1 MADPDAPLVDAVG
14 LVRGFAGRRAVDGID
29 LRVAAG
35 ERIAV
40 VGPNGAGK
48 TTLLR
53 IIATLLRRESGTLS
67 LLGCAIPQDAQRA
80 RQGLGYL
87 GHDPM
92 VYLDLTARQNLELFA
107 DLYGVPDAADRIGD
121 ALSRVGLLARSHDA
135 VRTFSR
141 GMAQRLGIARLT
153 LHDPRLLL
161 LDEPYTGLD
170 SRGARLLDDLIGG
183 LRTDQGL
190 VMVTHELDRAL
201 TGTDRVLVMRT
212 GRVVAEVASAG
223 ASPEVFRARYAELTA

>member
-1 MADPDAPLVDAVG
+1 MADPDAPLIDATG
-14 LVRGFAGRRAVDGID
+14 LVRGFAGRRAVDRID
-29 LRVAAG
+29 LHVAPG

-53 IIATLLRRESGTLS
+53 IVATLLRRESGTLS
-67 LLGCAIPQDAQRA
+67 LLGCAIPEEAQRA
-80 RQGLGYL
+80 RRGLGYL

-107 DLYGVPDAADRIGD
+107 DLYGVPDAPDRIGD

-170 SRGARLLDDLIGG
+170 SRGAGLLDDLIAD
-183 LRTDQGL
+183 LRPDQGL

-201 TGTDRVLVMRT
+201 AGTDRVLVMRA
-212 GRVVAEVASAG
+212 GRVAAELSCAGMSADAFG
-223 ASPEVFRARYAELTA
+223 AQYAELTA

>member
-1 MADPDAPLVDAVG
+1 VTKDDVALIDARGV
-14 LVRGFAGRRAVDGID
+14 VRSFGGRRAVDGVD
-29 LRVAAG
+29 LCVRPG
-35 ERIAV
+35 ERVAV

-53 IIATLLRRESGTLS
+53 ILATLLRPEAGTLMVA
-67 LLGCAIPQDAQRA
+67 GAAIPKQSQAA
-80 RQGLGYL
+80 REHIGYL

-92 VYLDLTARQNLELFA
+92 VYLDLTAQQNLELFC
-107 DLYGVPDAADRIGD
+107 DLYGVEDARDRVAA
-121 ALSRVGLLARSHDA
+121 ALARVGLVARTHDP

-170 SRGARLLDDLIGG
+170 TQGTRILDELLAG
-183 LRTDQGL
+183 LGDREA
-190 VMVTHELDRAL
+190 VVVVTHELDRAL
-201 TGTDRVLVMRT
+201 DLAGEILVMRT
-212 GRVVAEVASAG
+212 GRVAAHVGTAGVALDR
-223 ASPEVFRARYAELTA
+223 FRVDYQELTA

>member
-1 MADPDAPLVDAVG
+1 VASPDAPLVDARA
-14 LVRGFAGRRAVDGID
+14 LVRGFGGRRAVDGVD
-29 LRVAAG
+29 LQVAPG
-35 ERIAV
+35 ERVAV

-53 IIATLLRRESGTLS
+53 IAATLLRRESGTLE
-67 LLGCAIPQDAQRA
+67 LLGWTMPDQAQQA
-80 RQGLGYL
+80 RRQLGYL

-92 VYLDLTARQNLELFA
+92 VYLDLSAQQNLELFA
-107 DLYGVPDAADRIGD
+107 DLYGIDDVSERIAA

-153 LHDPRLLL
+153 LHEPRLLL

-170 SRGARLLDDLIGG
+170 SRGAQLLDDLVGNARPDGG
-183 LRTDQGL
+183 I

-201 TGTDRVLVMRT
+201 AGADRVMVMHR
-212 GRVVAEVASAG
+212 GRVAADLTTSG
-223 ASPEVFRARYAELTA
+223 MGLPEFRERYAELTA

>member
-1 MADPDAPLVDAVG
+1 MTTTDAPLVDAHG
-14 LVRGFAGRRAVDGID
+14 LVRGFGGRRAVDGID
-29 LRVAAG
+29 LSVAAG
-35 ERIAV
+35 ERVAV

-53 IIATLLRRESGTLS
+53 IAATLLRREAGSLS
-67 LLGCAIPQDAQRA
+67 LLGWAIPDDAQRA
-80 RQGLGYL
+80 RRELGYL

-92 VYLDLTARQNLELFA
+92 VYLDLTAQQNLELFA
-107 DLYGVPDAADRIGD
+107 DLYGIDDATERITT

-153 LHDPRLLL
+153 LHEPRLLL

-170 SRGARLLDDLIGG
+170 SRGAHLLDDLVGDVATGRGI
-183 LRTDQGL
+183 

-201 TGTDRVLVMRT
+201 DGADRVIVMHRGRVAAEVTTART
-212 GRVVAEVASAG
+212 GLVE
-223 ASPEVFRARYAELTA
+223 FRERYAELTA

>member
-1 MADPDAPLVDAVG
+1 VTPDEVVLIDARG
-14 LVRGFAGRRAVDGID
+14 IVRSLGGRRAVDGVD
-29 LRVAAG
+29 LRVRSG
-35 ERIAV
+35 ERVAV

-53 IIATLLRRESGTLS
+53 ILATLLRPEAGTLVVA
-67 LLGCAIPQDAQRA
+67 GAVIPKQSQAA
-80 RQGLGYL
+80 REHIGYL

-92 VYLDLTARQNLELFA
+92 VYLDLTAQENLELFC
-107 DLYGVPDAADRIGD
+107 DLYGVHDARERIAA
-121 ALSRVGLLARSHDA
+121 ALGRVGLRARTHDP

-170 SRGARLLDDLIGG
+170 TQGTRILDELLAG
-183 LRTDQGL
+183 LGDREA
-190 VMVTHELDRAL
+190 VVVVTHELDRAL
-201 TGTDRVLVMRT
+201 DLAGEVVVMRT
-212 GRVVAEVASAG
+212 GRVAARFGTAG
-223 ASPEVFRARYAELTA
+223 IALDRFRMDYQELTA

>member
-1 MADPDAPLVDAVG
+1 VALIDARGV
-14 LVRGFAGRRAVDGID
+14 VRSFGGRRAVDGVD
-29 LRVAAG
+29 LCVRPG
-35 ERIAV
+35 ERVAV

-53 IIATLLRRESGTLS
+53 ILATLLRPEAGTLMVA
-67 LLGCAIPQDAQRA
+67 GAAIPKQSQAA
-80 RQGLGYL
+80 REHIGYL

-92 VYLDLTARQNLELFA
+92 VYLDLTAQQNLELFC
-107 DLYGVPDAADRIGD
+107 DLYGVEDARDRVAA
-121 ALSRVGLLARSHDA
+121 ALARVGLVARTHDP

-170 SRGARLLDDLIGG
+170 TQGTRILDELLAG
-183 LRTDQGL
+183 LGDREA
-190 VMVTHELDRAL
+190 VVVVTHELDRAL
-201 TGTDRVLVMRT
+201 DLAGEILVMRT
-212 GRVVAEVASAG
+212 GRVAARVGTAGVALDR
-223 ASPEVFRARYAELTA
+223 FRVDYQELTA

>member
-1 MADPDAPLVDAVG
+1 VADEPLIDATG
-14 LVRGFAGRRAVDGID
+14 LVRAFGGRRAVDRVD
-29 LRVAAG
+29 LHVAPG
-35 ERIAV
+35 ERVAV

-53 IIATLLRRESGTLS
+53 IAATLLRRQSGSLR
-67 LLGCAIPQDAQRA
+67 LLGYEMPRDAQTA
-80 RQGLGYL
+80 RRGLGYL

-107 DLYGVPDAADRIGD
+107 DLYGVDVASDRIGA
-121 ALSRVGLLARSHDA
+121 ALSRVGLLARSHDP

-153 LHDPRLLL
+153 LHEPRLLL

-170 SRGARLLDDLIGG
+170 TRGARLLDDLLGG
-183 LRTDQGL
+183 LDGDRGV
-190 VMVTHELDRAL
+190 VMVTHELDRAI
-201 TGTDRVLVMRT
+201 TTADRVMVMRS
-212 GRVVAEVASAG
+212 GRVVAEVVSSSTTAEA
-223 ASPEVFRARYAELTA
+223 FRDRYAELTA

>member
-1 MADPDAPLVDAVG
+1 VPDEHAPLIDASG
-14 LVRGFAGRRAVDGID
+14 LVRSFGGRRAVDSVD
-29 LRVAAG
+29 LRVAPG
-35 ERIAV
+35 ERVAI

-53 IIATLLRRESGTLS
+53 IAATLLRSEAGTLTV
-67 LLGCAIPQDAQRA
+67 LGLPMPGQAQVA
-80 RQGLGYL
+80 RRHLGYL

-107 DLYGVPDAADRIGD
+107 DLYGIADATERVSR
-121 ALSRVGLLARSHDA
+121 ALSMVGLLARSNDP

-170 SRGARLLDDLIGG
+170 THGARLLDDLLDG
-183 LRTDQGL
+183 LRPDQGVVL
-190 VMVTHELDRAL
+190 VTHELDRAL
-201 TGTDRVLVMRT
+201 VRADRVVVMRT
-212 GRVVAEVASAG
+212 GRVAARIETAGLGLEQFRSGYADLVA
-223 ASPEVFRARYAELTA
+223 

>member
-1 MADPDAPLVDAVG
+1 MANPDALLVDARG
-14 LVRGFAGRRAVDGID
+14 LVRGFGGRRAVDGVD
-29 LRVAAG
+29 LRVAPG
-35 ERIAV
+35 ERVAV

-53 IIATLLRRESGTLS
+53 IAATLLRREAGSLS
-67 LLGCAIPQDAQRA
+67 LLGWTIPDQAQQA
-80 RQGLGYL
+80 RRDLGYL

-92 VYLDLTARQNLELFA
+92 VYLDLTAQQNLELFA
-107 DLYGVPDAADRIGD
+107 DLYGIDNVSERITT

-153 LHDPRLLL
+153 LHEPRLLL

-170 SRGARLLDDLIGG
+170 SRGAHLLDDLVGDVGSGRGI
-183 LRTDQGL
+183 

-201 TGTDRVLVMRT
+201 DGADRVIVMHR
-212 GRVVAEVASAG
+212 GRVAAEFITARTDLPG
-223 ASPEVFRARYAELTA
+223 FRERYAELTA